1 MLNVGLS
8 GCNGTMGRI
17 IHDLLLEQENIQVVF
32 GIDIGPERY
41 ENDYP
46 VFKDP
51 YQINVDCD
59 VIIDFSKPENIDHLL
74 DYCVNHE
81 TAVVIATTG
90 LSEAQEEKIIEASHK
105 IPIFRS
111 SNTSLG
117 VNVLLDLVKTAT
129 RLLNDNFDIEV
140 IEKHH
145 NKKVDAPSG
154 TAFMIASSINEELNQ
169 AMDYNYGRQGNH
181 TKRNEKEIGI
191 HSVRGGTIP
200 GEHTVIFAGPDEMIE
215 IKHTALSKKIF
226 AEQAIKAAE
235 FITHK
240 EAKLYNMNDMMYA
253 N

>member
-1 MLNVGLS
+1 MLKVGLS

-17 IHDLLLEQENIQVVF
+17 LNELLQEDQHTTVVF
-32 GIDIGPERY
+32 GIDLDPARF
-41 ENDYP
+41 ENEYP
-46 VFKDP
+46 VFKTP
-51 YQINVDCD
+51 KEVTVPCD
-59 VIIDFSKPENIDHLL
+59 VVIDFSKPENIDALI
-74 DYCVNHE
+74 DYCLLNRVP
-81 TAVVIATTG
+81 AVIATTG
-90 LSEAQEEKIIEASHK
+90 LTEEQESKIVEASHQ

-111 SNTSLG
+111 GNTSLG

-129 RLLNDNFDIEV
+129 RLLNDQFDIEV

-154 TAFMIASSINEELNQ
+154 TAFMIASSINEELHNS
-169 AMDYNYGRQGNH
+169 MEYHYGRQGNH
-181 TKRNEKEIGI
+181 TKREEKEIGI

-226 AEQAIKAAE
+226 AQQAIRAAE
-235 FITHK
+235 FVTQR
-240 EAKLYNMNDMMYA
+240 EPKLYNMHDVMNA

>member
-17 IHDLLLEQENIQVVF
+17 INDLLEEQNDVQVVF
-32 GIDIGPERY
+32 GIDIDSQRY
-41 ENDYP
+41 KNNYP
-46 VFKDP
+46 VYTNASKVDM
-51 YQINVDCD
+51 DCD
-59 VIIDFSKPENIDHLL
+59 VVIDFSKPENIDHLL
-74 DYCVNHE
+74 DYCLSHE
-81 TAVVIATTG
+81 VAVVIATTG
-90 LSEAQEEKIIEASHK
+90 LSEEQEERIKETSKK
-105 IPIFRS
+105 IPVFRS
-111 SNTSLG
+111 NNTSLG
-117 VNVLLDLVKTAT
+117 VNVLIDLVKTAT

-154 TAFMIASSINEELNQ
+154 TAFMIASSINEELNES
-169 AMDYNYGRQGNH
+169 MDYNYGRQGNQ

-235 FITHK
+235 FISNK
-240 EAKLYNMNDMMYA
+240 EAKLYNMEDLMHVN
-253 N
+253 

>member
-17 IHDLLLEQENIQVVF
+17 INELLEQQSDVQIVF
-32 GIDIGPERY
+32 GIDLDPERY
-41 ENDYP
+41 ENNYP
-46 VFKDP
+46 VYTNASKVD
-51 YQINVDCD
+51 IDCD
-59 VIIDFSKPENIDHLL
+59 VVIDFSKPENIDYLL
-74 DYCVNHE
+74 DYCLSHE
-81 TAVVIATTG
+81 VAVVIATTG
-90 LSEAQEEKIIEASHK
+90 LSEEQEEKIKAASKK
-105 IPIFRS
+105 IPVFRS
-111 SNTSLG
+111 NNTSLG
-117 VNVLLDLVKTAT
+117 VNVLIDLVKTAT

-154 TAFMIASSINEELNQ
+154 TAFMIASSINEELNES
-169 AMDYNYGRQGNH
+169 MDYNYGRQGNQ

-235 FITHK
+235 FISHK
-240 EAKLYNMNDMMYA
+240 EAKLYNMEDLMHVN
-253 N
+253 

>member
-17 IHDLLLEQENIQVVF
+17 IHDLLLEQENVQVVF
-32 GIDIGPERY
+32 GIDIEPERY

-46 VFKDP
+46 VFTDP
-51 YQINVDCD
+51 YEINVDCD

-90 LSEAQEEKIIEASHK
+90 LSEVQEAKIIEASHK

-154 TAFMIASSINEELNQ
+154 TAFMIANSINEELNQ

-181 TKRNEKEIGI
+181 MKRNEKEIGI

-240 EAKLYNMNDMMYA
+240 EAKLYNMNDMMHA

>member
-17 IHDLLLEQENIQVVF
+17 IHDLLLEQENVQVVF
-32 GIDIGPERY
+32 GIDIEPERY

-59 VIIDFSKPENIDHLL
+59 VIIDFSKPENINHLL

-105 IPIFRS
+105 IPVFRS

-169 AMDYNYGRQGNH
+169 VMDYNYGRQGNH
-181 TKRNEKEIGI
+181 TKRKEKEIGI

-240 EAKLYNMNDMMYA
+240 EAKLYNMNDMMHA

>member
-1 MLNVGLS
+1 M
-8 GCNGTMGRI
+8 
-17 IHDLLLEQENIQVVF
+17 
-32 GIDIGPERY
+32 
-41 ENDYP
+41 
-46 VFKDP
+46 
-51 YQINVDCD
+51 
-59 VIIDFSKPENIDHLL
+59 
-74 DYCVNHE
+74 
-81 TAVVIATTG
+81 IATTG
-90 LSEAQEEKIIEASHK
+90 LSEAQEAKIIEASHK

-154 TAFMIASSINEELNQ
+154 TAFMIANSINEELNQ

-181 TKRNEKEIGI
+181 MKRNEKEIGI

-226 AEQAIKAAE
+226 AEQALKQQNLLHIKKRSY
-235 FITHK
+235 IT
-240 EAKLYNMNDMMYA
+240 
-253 N
+253 

>member
-17 IHDLLLEQENIQVVF
+17 LNELLVEEEGVQVVF
-32 GIDIGPERY
+32 GIDIAPERY
-41 ENDYP
+41 ENNYP
-46 VFKDP
+46 VFTNP
-51 YQINVDCD
+51 LQINVDCD
-59 VIIDFSKPENIDHLL
+59 VIIDFSKPENVDHLL
-74 DYCVNHE
+74 DYCVKKE
-81 TAVVIATTG
+81 IAVVIATTG
-90 LSEAQEEKIIEASHK
+90 LSEAQEEKILEAAHH
-105 IPIFRS
+105 IPVFHS

-117 VNVLLDLVKTAT
+117 VNVLLNLVKTAT
-129 RLLNDNFDIEV
+129 RLLSDHFDIEV

-154 TAFMIASSINEELNQ
+154 TAFMIASSINEELNE

-235 FITHK
+235 FITHND
-240 EAKLYNMNDMMYA
+240 ARLYNMNDLMHT

>member
-17 IHDLLLEQENIQVVF
+17 IHDLLLEQENVQVVF
-32 GIDIGPERY
+32 GIDIEPERY

-46 VFKDP
+46 VFTDP
-51 YQINVDCD
+51 YEINVDCD

-90 LSEAQEEKIIEASHK
+90 LSEAQEAKIIEASHK

-129 RLLNDNFDIEV
+129 RLF
-140 IEKHH
+140 KRKTSG
-145 NKKVDAPSG
+145 KKFK
-154 TAFMIASSINEELNQ
+154 TLT
-169 AMDYNYGRQGNH
+169 R
-181 TKRNEKEIGI
+181 
-191 HSVRGGTIP
+191 
-200 GEHTVIFAGPDEMIE
+200 
-215 IKHTALSKKIF
+215 
-226 AEQAIKAAE
+226 
-235 FITHK
+235 
-240 EAKLYNMNDMMYA
+240 
-253 N
+253 